1 MHARKFYYF
10 LLPISILLLV
20 GITLLW
26 PTPPAEAQCGS
37 QASSC
42 KSCHEVQGELPV
54 NSDGTD
60 WHESHAFGDFCE
72 FCHAGNVQAT
82 EEADAHVGM
91 VPPLSDV
98 EAGCASCHPDDL
110 MEKAEVYAVALGV
123 SIGDD
128 GDTPAADGEPAMD
141 DAPATETDAP
151 TSDAPA
157 ASNNTAMESS
167 ESTGLAPTDLVIN
180 DPNTIDYVARYD
192 EVVLGITPKNWG
204 NIAIVGL
211 IAIVIV
217 AGFVFIIKNERWFG
231 SEEETAVVG
240 TYPTDAVAMLP
251 QIAEMNNDGRS
262 ALSRLLEKPKEAAR
276 LFQSISKLNE

>member
-1 MHARKFYYF
+1 MHARKFYF
-10 LLPISILLLV
+10 LLPISILTLV
-20 GITLLW
+20 AITLFW
-26 PTPPAEAQCGS
+26 PTPAAEAQCGS

-42 KSCHEVQGELPV
+42 KSCHEVQGEDPV
-54 NSDGTD
+54 NNDGTD

-72 FCHAGNVQAT
+72 FCHAGNVQAA
-82 EEADAHVGM
+82 EEAEAHVGM

-110 MEKAEVYAVALGV
+110 MEKAEVYAVTLGV
-123 SIGDD
+123 SMGDD
-128 GDTPAADGEPAMD
+128 GDAPAAESEPAMD
-141 DAPATETDAP
+141 DAPAADDAP
-151 TSDAPA
+151 ATEADAPA
-157 ASNNTAMESS
+157 ASNNTAMESG
-167 ESTGLAPTDLVIN
+167 ESTGLAPTDLVVD

-204 NIAIVGL
+204 NIALVGL
-211 IAIVIV
+211 IAVVIV
-217 AGFVFIIKNERWFG
+217 AGGVFIMKHEFG
-231 SEEETAVVG
+231 AEDETAVAG

-276 LFQSISKLNE
+276 LFQSISKVNE